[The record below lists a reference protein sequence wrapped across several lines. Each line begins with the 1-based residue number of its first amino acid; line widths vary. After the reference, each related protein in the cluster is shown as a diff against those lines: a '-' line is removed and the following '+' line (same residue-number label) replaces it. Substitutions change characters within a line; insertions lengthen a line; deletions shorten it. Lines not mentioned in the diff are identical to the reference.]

1 MAHTELPPFH
11 GEGYNCDATIQTK
24 GNEKGACAMERDLT
38 EDYQRYVEAAGKALL
53 AAMSV
58 YDLAT
63 ASNKMMSFD
72 CVGDDNDAWKD
83 GPFMSAGKGEV
94 QIDRSRPYCLAI
106 SKEFSVSATL
116 VIGPNPTI
124 SRNGGVKLPFS
135 EGSNEFG
142 NAEKT
147 ISKLIIIEQFEIFK
161 DFWVKH
167 DGPYNAKQAQK
178 WRGQDFDDVLDHLEI
193 LTKRRNELVHNDP
206 CESPKIREA
215 VEFYYGL
222 RTASETLAAVPR
234 TAGASLRSL
243 MP

>member
-1 MAHTELPPFH
+1 MKADFP
-11 GEGYNCDATIQTK
+11 
-24 GNEKGACAMERDLT
+24 
-38 EDYQRYVEAAGKALL
+38 RYVEAAGKALL

-63 ASNKMMSFD
+63 ASNKMISFD
-72 CVGDDNDAWKD
+72 CVGIENDAWKE
-83 GPFMSAGKGEV
+83 GPFISAGKGEE
-94 QIDRSRPYCLAI
+94 QIDRSRAYCLKI

-116 VIGPNPTI
+116 VLGPNPKV
-124 SRNGGVKLPFS
+124 SSNGGVKIPIS
-135 EGSNEFG
+135 EDPKEFG

-161 DFWVKH
+161 DFWAKH
-167 DGPYNAKQAQK
+167 DGPYNAKQAK
-178 WRGQDFDDVLDHLEI
+178 EWRGKDFDEVLDRLET

-206 CESPKIREA
+206 CEPPKIREA

-222 RTASETLAAVPR
+222 RTASERLAAVPP
-234 TAGASLRSL
+234 TVGAALRSI